1 MLHGLQHEAR
11 YADLMQGQGDT
22 QSSDAP
28 TGNQNRSTIH
38 KCESISAVDSV
49 DDYATFST
57 SFTSPGC

>member
-1 MLHGLQHEAR
+1 
-11 YADLMQGQGDT
+11 MQGQGDT

-49 DDYATFST
+49 DDYANFST
-57 SFTSPGC
+57 SFTSPSC